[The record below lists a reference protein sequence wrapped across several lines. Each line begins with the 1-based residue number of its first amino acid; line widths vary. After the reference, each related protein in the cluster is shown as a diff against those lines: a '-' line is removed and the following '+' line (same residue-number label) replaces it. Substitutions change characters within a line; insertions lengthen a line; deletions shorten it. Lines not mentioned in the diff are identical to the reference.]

1 MKGGIFLNDIYYKV
15 LRFDGKKQYE
25 ERKNKK
31 NIKAYLNKY
40 IDEGINEIL
49 FITPIEKQKKSP
61 TTIPQ

>member
-1 MKGGIFLNDIYYKV
+1 MRGIFLNDIYYKV

-40 IDEGINEIL
+40 IDEGNNEIL
-49 FITPIEKQKKSP
+49 VITPIEKQKKSP

>member
-1 MKGGIFLNDIYYKV
+1 MNDIYYKV

-49 FITPIEKQKKSP
+49 FITPIEKQKKKSP

>member
-1 MKGGIFLNDIYYKV
+1 MKGGIFLNDICYKV

-25 ERKNKK
+25 ERKSKK

-49 FITPIEKQKKSP
+49 FITPVEKQKKSP

>member
-1 MKGGIFLNDIYYKV
+1 MIYITKFLD
-15 LRFDGKKQYE
+15 LMEKKQYE

>member
-1 MKGGIFLNDIYYKV
+1 MSGNDI
-15 LRFDGKKQYE
+15 RI
-25 ERKNKK
+25 KNLDAIKK